1 MIRLSFDLIFIF
13 CKEKKICE
21 RIVWINIIK
30 INRRDWEVKLDIR
43 IINKKK
49 IQDKIKILD

>member
-13 CKEKKICE
+13 CKEKKMCE

-30 INRRDWEVKLDIR
+30 IYRRDWEVKLDIK
-43 IINKKK
+43 IINNNN
-49 IQDKIKILD
+49 IG

>member
-1 MIRLSFDLIFIF
+1 MIRLNFDLIFIF

-49 IQDKIKILD
+49 LQDKIKILD